1 MSDKPAELLELAT
14 VRLIHGSQV
23 AIESFLSSLPSMIE
37 KTTDSELWSFICK
50 VDLLQ

>member
-1 MSDKPAELLELAT
+1 MSDKPAELSELAT

-37 KTTDSELWSFICK
+37 KTTASSA
-50 VDLLQ
+50 